1 MFQYVLFDLDGT
13 LTDPREGITKS
24 VQFALAQQGI
34 SEPDLKKLEPFIGP
48 PLKDSFMEFYGM
60 TEEQA
65 AQGVADYRKRFA
77 PIGKF
82 ENEVYPG
89 IPEMLGSLKRAGIRL
104 AVASSKPETFVW
116 DILKYFKLD
125 GYFDVVTGSEL
136 DGTRSRKE
144 EVVEEALHRLEL
156 DGQPVS
162 RENCA
167 MVGDRRFDIEGG
179 RQFQLTTVGVTYGY
193 AAKGELEAAGADY
206 IVKNPVQLT
215 KLLLGE
221 CGAPAKRQGGAGEK
235 SAPAKRRSAAGERGA
250 LTAKQGIEG
259 ESRESAFLKTWNVLA
274 PLIVYYVGFNLG
286 YMMIAAGIQV
296 IAGKGG
302 TSQAWLY
309 DNSVLILSLCRMC
322 SMIAGMAAVFPMFR
336 KETADWEG
344 SMKLPVLTVGILAVS
359 MALGTN
365 ILFSLLHITELSK
378 SFADVAGQQFLV
390 PVWQGL
396 LLFGVISPFT
406 EEIVFRGV
414 IYNRLKKYFPVW
426 IAILTSAVLFGGYH
440 GNLVQGIYGF
450 LLGTVIA
457 WLYEVTGSFRI
468 PVMFHA
474 FANISVFLLT
484 YNPDIAASINTWIN
498 FLIFAIISI
507 STLFFIKMRKKN

>member
-116 DILKYFKLD
+116 DILRYFKLD

-221 CGAPAKRQGGAGEK
+221 K
-235 SAPAKRRSAAGERGA
+235 
-250 LTAKQGIEG
+250 
-259 ESRESAFLKTWNVLA
+259 SRESAFLRTWNVLS
-274 PLIVYYVGFNLG
+274 PLIVYYVGFNLC
-286 YMMIAAGIQV
+286 YMLIAAGIQV
-296 IAGKGG
+296 SAGQGSA
-302 TSQAWLY
+302 SQTWLY
-309 DNSVLILSLCRMC
+309 DNSVLVFSLCRMC

-336 KETADWEG
+336 KETVDWKG
-344 SMKLPVLTVGILAVS
+344 SVRLPVLTVGILAVA

-378 SFADVAGQQFLV
+378 SFADVAGQQFMV
-390 PVWQGL
+390 PIWQGL
-396 LLFGVISPFT
+396 LLFGVVSPLA

-457 WLYEVTGSFRI
+457 WLYEVAGKFRI

-474 FANISVFLLT
+474 FANISVFLMT
-484 YNPDIAASINTWIN
+484 YDSDITAAINTWIN

>member
-1 MFQYVLFDLDGT
+1 MVNFRSGSRFYLDGT

-60 TEEQA
+60 TEERA

-179 RQFQLTTVGVTYGY
+179 RQFRLTTVGVTYGY

-221 CGAPAKRQGGAGEK
+221 K
-235 SAPAKRRSAAGERGA
+235 
-250 LTAKQGIEG
+250 
-259 ESRESAFLKTWNVLA
+259 SRESAFLRTWNVLS
-274 PLIVYYVGFNLG
+274 PLIVYYVGFNLC
-286 YMMIAAGIQV
+286 YMLIAAGIQV
-296 IAGKGG
+296 SADQGSA
-302 TSQAWLY
+302 SQTWLY
-309 DNSVLILSLCRMC
+309 DNSVLVFSLCRMC

-336 KETADWEG
+336 KETVDWKG
-344 SMKLPVLTVGILAVS
+344 SVRLPVLTVGILAVA

-378 SFADVAGQQFLV
+378 SFADVAGLQFMV
-390 PVWQGL
+390 PLWQGL
-396 LLFGVISPFT
+396 LLFGVVSPLA

-457 WLYEVTGSFRI
+457 WLYEVAGKFRI

-474 FANISVFLLT
+474 FANISVFLMT
-484 YNPDIAASINTWIN
+484 YDSDITAAINTWIN

-507 STLFFIKMRKKN
+507 STLFFMGTRKKN

>member
-89 IPEMLGSLKRAGIRL
+89 IPEMLCSLKRAGIRL

-221 CGAPAKRQGGAGEK
+221 K
-235 SAPAKRRSAAGERGA
+235 
-250 LTAKQGIEG
+250 
-259 ESRESAFLKTWNVLA
+259 SRESAFLRTWNVLS
-274 PLIVYYVGFNLG
+274 PLIVYYVGFNLC
-286 YMMIAAGIQV
+286 YMLIAAGIQV
-296 IAGKGG
+296 SAGQGSA
-302 TSQAWLY
+302 SQTWLY
-309 DNSVLILSLCRMC
+309 DNSVLVFSLCRMC
-322 SMIAGMAAVFPMFR
+322 SMIAGMAVVFPMFR
-336 KETADWEG
+336 KETVDWEG
-344 SMKLPVLTVGILAVS
+344 SVRLPVLTVGILAVS
-359 MALGTN
+359 MSLGTN

-378 SFADVAGQQFLV
+378 SFADVAGQQFMV

-396 LLFGVISPFT
+396 LLFGVVSPLA

-450 LLGTVIA
+450 LMGAVIA
-457 WLYEVTGSFRI
+457 WLYEVTGNFRI
-468 PVMFHA
+468 SVMFHA
-474 FANISVFLLT
+474 FANISVFLMT
-484 YNPDIAASINTWIN
+484 YDPDIAAAINSWIN

-507 STLFFIKMRKKN
+507 STLFFMGTRKKN

>member
-162 RENCA
+162 RENCV

-221 CGAPAKRQGGAGEK
+221 K
-235 SAPAKRRSAAGERGA
+235 
-250 LTAKQGIEG
+250 
-259 ESRESAFLKTWNVLA
+259 SRESAFLRTWNVLS
-274 PLIVYYVGFNLG
+274 PLIVYYVGFNLC
-286 YMMIAAGIQV
+286 YMLIAAGIQV
-296 IAGKGG
+296 SAGQGSA
-302 TSQAWLY
+302 SQTWLY
-309 DNSVLILSLCRMC
+309 DNSVLVFSLCRMC

-336 KETADWEG
+336 KETVDWKG
-344 SMKLPVLTVGILAVS
+344 SVRLPVLTVGILAVA

-378 SFADVAGQQFLV
+378 SFADVAGQQFMV
-390 PVWQGL
+390 PIWQGL
-396 LLFGVISPFT
+396 LLFGVVSPLA
-406 EEIVFRGV
+406 EEVVFRGV

-426 IAILTSAVLFGGYH
+426 VAILTSAVLFGGYH

-457 WLYEVTGSFRI
+457 WLYEVTGKFRI

-474 FANISVFLLT
+474 FANISVFLMT
-484 YNPDIAASINTWIN
+484 YDSDITAAINTWIN

-507 STLFFIKMRKKN
+507 STLFFMGTRKKN

>member
-179 RQFQLTTVGVTYGY
+179 RQFRLTTVGVTYGY

-221 CGAPAKRQGGAGEK
+221 K
-235 SAPAKRRSAAGERGA
+235 
-250 LTAKQGIEG
+250 
-259 ESRESAFLKTWNVLA
+259 SRESAFLRTWNVLS
-274 PLIVYYVGFNLG
+274 PLIVYYVGFNLC
-286 YMMIAAGIQV
+286 YMLIAAGIQV
-296 IAGKGG
+296 SADQGSA
-302 TSQAWLY
+302 SQTWLY
-309 DNSVLILSLCRMC
+309 DNSVLVFSLCRMC

-336 KETADWEG
+336 KETVDWKG
-344 SMKLPVLTVGILAVS
+344 SVRLPVLTVGILAVA

-378 SFADVAGQQFLV
+378 SFADVAGQQFMV
-390 PVWQGL
+390 PIWQGL
-396 LLFGVISPFT
+396 LLFGVVSPLA
-406 EEIVFRGV
+406 EEVVFRGV

-426 IAILTSAVLFGGYH
+426 VAILTSAVLFGGYH

-457 WLYEVTGSFRI
+457 WLYEVAGKFRI
-468 PVMFHA
+468 PVIFHA
-474 FANISVFLLT
+474 FANISVFLMT
-484 YNPDIAASINTWIN
+484 YDSDITAAINTWIN

-507 STLFFIKMRKKN
+507 STLFFMGTRKKN

>member
-34 SEPDLKKLEPFIGP
+34 SAPDLKKLEPLIGP

-221 CGAPAKRQGGAGEK
+221 RGAPAKRQC
-235 SAPAKRRSAAGERGA
+235 AAGERGA
-250 LTAKQGIEG
+250 SGAKQGIEG
-259 ESRESAFLKTWNVLA
+259 ESRESAFLRTWNVLS
-274 PLIVYYVGFNLG
+274 PLIVYYVGFNLC
-286 YMMIAAGIQV
+286 YMLIAAGIQV
-296 IAGKGG
+296 SAGQGSA
-302 TSQAWLY
+302 SQTWLY
-309 DNSVLILSLCRMC
+309 DNSVLVFSLCRMC

-336 KETADWEG
+336 KETVDWKG
-344 SMKLPVLTVGILAVS
+344 SVRLPVLTVGILAVA

-378 SFADVAGQQFLV
+378 SFADVAGQQFMV
-390 PVWQGL
+390 PIWQGL
-396 LLFGVISPFT
+396 LLFGVVSPLA

-457 WLYEVTGSFRI
+457 WLYEVTGKFRI

-474 FANISVFLLT
+474 FANISVFLMT
-484 YNPDIAASINTWIN
+484 YDSDITAAINTWIN

>member
-179 RQFQLTTVGVTYGY
+179 RQFRLTTVGVTYGY

-221 CGAPAKRQGGAGEK
+221 K
-235 SAPAKRRSAAGERGA
+235 
-250 LTAKQGIEG
+250 
-259 ESRESAFLKTWNVLA
+259 SRESAFLRTWNVLS
-274 PLIVYYVGFNLG
+274 PLIVYYVGFNLC
-286 YMMIAAGIQV
+286 YMLIAAGIQV
-296 IAGKGG
+296 SAGQGSA
-302 TSQAWLY
+302 SQTWLY
-309 DNSVLILSLCRMC
+309 DNSVLVFSLCRMC
-322 SMIAGMAAVFPMFR
+322 SMIAGMATVFPMFR
-336 KETADWEG
+336 KETLDWKG
-344 SMKLPVLTVGILAVS
+344 SVRLPVLTVGILAVA

-378 SFADVAGQQFLV
+378 SFADVAGQQFMV
-390 PVWQGL
+390 PIWQGL
-396 LLFGVISPFT
+396 LLFGVVSPLA

-457 WLYEVTGSFRI
+457 WLYEVAGKFRI

-474 FANISVFLLT
+474 FANISVFLMT
-484 YNPDIAASINTWIN
+484 YDSDITAAINTWIN
-498 FLIFAIISI
+498 FLIFTIISI

>member
-179 RQFQLTTVGVTYGY
+179 RQFRLTTVGVTYGY

-221 CGAPAKRQGGAGEK
+221 K
-235 SAPAKRRSAAGERGA
+235 
-250 LTAKQGIEG
+250 
-259 ESRESAFLKTWNVLA
+259 SRESAFLRTWNVLS
-274 PLIVYYVGFNLG
+274 PLIVYYVGFNLC
-286 YMMIAAGIQV
+286 YMLIAAGIQV
-296 IAGKGG
+296 SAGQGSA
-302 TSQAWLY
+302 SQTWLY
-309 DNSVLILSLCRMC
+309 DNSVLVFSLCRMS
-322 SMIAGMAAVFPMFR
+322 SMIAGMAIVFPMFR
-336 KETADWEG
+336 KETVDWKG
-344 SMKLPVLTVGILAVS
+344 SVRLPVLTVGILAVA

-378 SFADVAGQQFLV
+378 SFADVAGQQFMV
-390 PVWQGL
+390 PIWQGL
-396 LLFGVISPFT
+396 LLFGVVSPLA

-457 WLYEVTGSFRI
+457 WLYEVAGKFRI

-474 FANISVFLLT
+474 FANISVFLVT
-484 YNPDIAASINTWIN
+484 YDSDITAAINTWIN

-507 STLFFIKMRKKN
+507 STLFFMGTRKKN

>member
-179 RQFQLTTVGVTYGY
+179 RQFRLTTVGVTYGY

-206 IVKNPVQLT
+206 IVKNPLQLT
-215 KLLLGE
+215 KLLLGQ
-221 CGAPAKRQGGAGEK
+221 K
-235 SAPAKRRSAAGERGA
+235 
-250 LTAKQGIEG
+250 
-259 ESRESAFLKTWNVLA
+259 SRESAFLRTWNVLS
-274 PLIVYYVGFNLG
+274 PLIVYYVGFNLC
-286 YMMIAAGIQV
+286 YMLIAAGIQV
-296 IAGKGG
+296 SADQGSA
-302 TSQAWLY
+302 SQTWLY
-309 DNSVLILSLCRMC
+309 DNSVLVFSLCRMC

-336 KETADWEG
+336 KETVDWKG
-344 SMKLPVLTVGILAVS
+344 SVRLPVLTVGILAVA

-378 SFADVAGQQFLV
+378 SFADVAGQQFMV
-390 PVWQGL
+390 PIWQGL
-396 LLFGVISPFT
+396 LLFGVVSPLA

-457 WLYEVTGSFRI
+457 WLYEVAGKFRI

-474 FANISVFLLT
+474 FANISVFLMT
-484 YNPDIAASINTWIN
+484 YDSDITAAINTWIN

>member
-221 CGAPAKRQGGAGEK
+221 K
-235 SAPAKRRSAAGERGA
+235 
-250 LTAKQGIEG
+250 
-259 ESRESAFLKTWNVLA
+259 SRESAFLRTWNVLS
-274 PLIVYYVGFNLG
+274 PLIVYYVGFNLC
-286 YMMIAAGIQV
+286 YMLIAAGIQV
-296 IAGKGG
+296 SADQGSA
-302 TSQAWLY
+302 SQTWLY
-309 DNSVLILSLCRMC
+309 DNSVLVFSLCRMC

-336 KETADWEG
+336 KETVDWKG
-344 SMKLPVLTVGILAVS
+344 SVRLPVLTVGILAVA

-378 SFADVAGQQFLV
+378 SFADVAGQQFMV
-390 PVWQGL
+390 PIWQGL
-396 LLFGVISPFT
+396 LLFGVVSPLA

-450 LLGTVIA
+450 LLGIVIA
-457 WLYEVTGSFRI
+457 WLYEVTGKFRI

-474 FANISVFLLT
+474 FANISVFLMT
-484 YNPDIAASINTWIN
+484 YDSDITAAINTWIN

-507 STLFFIKMRKKN
+507 STLFFMGTRKKN

>member
-179 RQFQLTTVGVTYGY
+179 RQFRLTTVGVTYGY

-221 CGAPAKRQGGAGEK
+221 K
-235 SAPAKRRSAAGERGA
+235 
-250 LTAKQGIEG
+250 
-259 ESRESAFLKTWNVLA
+259 SRESAFLRTWNVLS
-274 PLIVYYVGFNLG
+274 PLIVYYVGFNLC
-286 YMMIAAGIQV
+286 YMLIAAGIQV
-296 IAGKGG
+296 SADQGSA
-302 TSQAWLY
+302 SQTWLY
-309 DNSVLILSLCRMC
+309 DNSVLVFSLCRMC

-336 KETADWEG
+336 KETVDWKG
-344 SMKLPVLTVGILAVS
+344 SVRLPVLTVGILAVA

-378 SFADVAGQQFLV
+378 SFADVAGQQFMV
-390 PVWQGL
+390 PIWQGL
-396 LLFGVISPFT
+396 LLFGVVSPLA

-457 WLYEVTGSFRI
+457 WLYEVAGKFRI

-474 FANISVFLLT
+474 FANISVFLMT
-484 YNPDIAASINTWIN
+484 YDSDITAAINTWIN
-498 FLIFAIISI
+498 FLIFAIIST
-507 STLFFIKMRKKN
+507 STLFFMGTRKKN

>member
-221 CGAPAKRQGGAGEK
+221 K
-235 SAPAKRRSAAGERGA
+235 
-250 LTAKQGIEG
+250 
-259 ESRESAFLKTWNVLA
+259 SRESAFLRTWNVLS
-274 PLIVYYVGFNLG
+274 PLIVYYVGFNLC
-286 YMMIAAGIQV
+286 YMLIAAGIQV
-296 IAGKGG
+296 SAGQGSA
-302 TSQAWLY
+302 SQTWLY
-309 DNSVLILSLCRMC
+309 DNSVLVFSLCRMC

-336 KETADWEG
+336 KETVDWKG
-344 SMKLPVLTVGILAVS
+344 SVRLPVLTVGILAVA

-378 SFADVAGQQFLV
+378 SFADVAGQQFMV
-390 PVWQGL
+390 PIWQGL
-396 LLFGVISPFT
+396 LLFGVVSPLA

-457 WLYEVTGSFRI
+457 WLYEVTGKFRI

-474 FANISVFLLT
+474 FANISVFLMT
-484 YNPDIAASINTWIN
+484 YDSDITAAINTWIN

>member
-179 RQFQLTTVGVTYGY
+179 RQFRLTTVGVTYGY

-221 CGAPAKRQGGAGEK
+221 K
-235 SAPAKRRSAAGERGA
+235 
-250 LTAKQGIEG
+250 
-259 ESRESAFLKTWNVLA
+259 SRESAFLRTWNVLS
-274 PLIVYYVGFNLG
+274 PLIVYYVGFNLC
-286 YMMIAAGIQV
+286 YMLIAAGIQV
-296 IAGKGG
+296 SADQGSA
-302 TSQAWLY
+302 SQTWLY
-309 DNSVLILSLCRMC
+309 DNSVLVFSLCRMC

-336 KETADWEG
+336 KETVDWKG
-344 SMKLPVLTVGILAVS
+344 SVRLPVLTVGILAVA

-378 SFADVAGQQFLV
+378 SFADVAGQQFMV
-390 PVWQGL
+390 PIWQGL
-396 LLFGVISPFT
+396 LLFGVVSPLA

-450 LLGTVIA
+450 LLGIVIA
-457 WLYEVTGSFRI
+457 WLYEVAGKFRI

-474 FANISVFLLT
+474 FANISVFLMT
-484 YNPDIAASINTWIN
+484 YDSDITAAINTWIN

-507 STLFFIKMRKKN
+507 STLFFMGTRKKN

>member
-221 CGAPAKRQGGAGEK
+221 K
-235 SAPAKRRSAAGERGA
+235 
-250 LTAKQGIEG
+250 
-259 ESRESAFLKTWNVLA
+259 SRESAFLRTWNVLS
-274 PLIVYYVGFNLG
+274 PLIVYYVGFNLC
-286 YMMIAAGIQV
+286 YMLIAAGIQV
-296 IAGKGG
+296 SADQGSA
-302 TSQAWLY
+302 SQTWLY
-309 DNSVLILSLCRMC
+309 DNSVLVFSLCRMC

-336 KETADWEG
+336 KETVDWKG
-344 SMKLPVLTVGILAVS
+344 SVRLPVLTVGILAVA

-378 SFADVAGQQFLV
+378 SFADVAGQQFMV
-390 PVWQGL
+390 PIWQGL
-396 LLFGVISPFT
+396 LLFGVVSPLA

-457 WLYEVTGSFRI
+457 WLYEVAGKFRI

-474 FANISVFLLT
+474 FANISVFLMT
-484 YNPDIAASINTWIN
+484 YDSDITAAINTWIN

-507 STLFFIKMRKKN
+507 STLFFMGTRKKN

>member
-179 RQFQLTTVGVTYGY
+179 RQFRLTTVGVTYGY

-221 CGAPAKRQGGAGEK
+221 K
-235 SAPAKRRSAAGERGA
+235 
-250 LTAKQGIEG
+250 
-259 ESRESAFLKTWNVLA
+259 SRESAFLRTWNVLS
-274 PLIVYYVGFNLG
+274 PLIVYYVGFNLC
-286 YMMIAAGIQV
+286 YMLIAAGIQV
-296 IAGKGG
+296 SADQGSA
-302 TSQAWLY
+302 SQTWLY
-309 DNSVLILSLCRMC
+309 DNSVLVFSLCRMC

-336 KETADWEG
+336 KETVDWKG
-344 SMKLPVLTVGILAVS
+344 SVRLPVLTVGILAVA

-378 SFADVAGQQFLV
+378 SFADVAGQQFMV
-390 PVWQGL
+390 PIWQGL
-396 LLFGVISPFT
+396 LLFGVVSPLA

-457 WLYEVTGSFRI
+457 WLYEVAGKFRI

-474 FANISVFLLT
+474 FANISVFLMT
-484 YNPDIAASINTWIN
+484 YDSDITAAINTWIN
-498 FLIFAIISI
+498 FLIFAIILI
-507 STLFFIKMRKKN
+507 STLFFMGTRKKN

>member
-77 PIGKF
+77 SIGKF

-221 CGAPAKRQGGAGEK
+221 K
-235 SAPAKRRSAAGERGA
+235 
-250 LTAKQGIEG
+250 
-259 ESRESAFLKTWNVLA
+259 SRESAFLRTWNVLS
-274 PLIVYYVGFNLG
+274 PLIVYYVGFNLC
-286 YMMIAAGIQV
+286 YMLIAAGIQV
-296 IAGKGG
+296 SAGQGSA
-302 TSQAWLY
+302 SQTWLY
-309 DNSVLILSLCRMC
+309 DNSVLVFSLCRMC

-336 KETADWEG
+336 KETVDWKG
-344 SMKLPVLTVGILAVS
+344 SVRLPVLTVGILAVA

-378 SFADVAGQQFLV
+378 SFADVAGQQFMV
-390 PVWQGL
+390 PIWQGL
-396 LLFGVISPFT
+396 LLFGVVSPLA
-406 EEIVFRGV
+406 EEVVFRGV

-457 WLYEVTGSFRI
+457 WLYEVTGKFRI

-474 FANISVFLLT
+474 FANISVFLMT
-484 YNPDIAASINTWIN
+484 YDSDITAAINTWIN

-507 STLFFIKMRKKN
+507 STLFFMGTRKKN

>member
-221 CGAPAKRQGGAGEK
+221 K
-235 SAPAKRRSAAGERGA
+235 
-250 LTAKQGIEG
+250 
-259 ESRESAFLKTWNVLA
+259 SRESAFLRTWNVLS
-274 PLIVYYVGFNLG
+274 PLIVYYVGFNLC
-286 YMMIAAGIQV
+286 YMLIAAGIQV
-296 IAGKGG
+296 SAGQGSA
-302 TSQAWLY
+302 SQTWLY
-309 DNSVLILSLCRMC
+309 DNSVLVFSLCRMC

-336 KETADWEG
+336 KETVDWKG
-344 SMKLPVLTVGILAVS
+344 SVRLPVLTVGILAVA

-378 SFADVAGQQFLV
+378 SFADVAGQQFMV
-390 PVWQGL
+390 PIWQGL
-396 LLFGVISPFT
+396 LLFGVVSPLA
-406 EEIVFRGV
+406 EEVVFRGV

-457 WLYEVTGSFRI
+457 WLYEVTGKFRI

-474 FANISVFLLT
+474 FANISVFLMT
-484 YNPDIAASINTWIN
+484 YDSDITAAINTWIN

-507 STLFFIKMRKKN
+507 STLFFMGTKKKN

>member
-221 CGAPAKRQGGAGEK
+221 K
-235 SAPAKRRSAAGERGA
+235 
-250 LTAKQGIEG
+250 
-259 ESRESAFLKTWNVLA
+259 SRESAFLRTWNVLS
-274 PLIVYYVGFNLG
+274 PLIVYYVGFNLC
-286 YMMIAAGIQV
+286 YMLIAAGIQV
-296 IAGKGG
+296 SAGQGSA
-302 TSQAWLY
+302 SQTWLY
-309 DNSVLILSLCRMC
+309 DNSVLVFSLCRMC

-336 KETADWEG
+336 KETVDWKG
-344 SMKLPVLTVGILAVS
+344 SVRLPVLTVGILAVA

-378 SFADVAGQQFLV
+378 SFADVAGQQFMV
-390 PVWQGL
+390 PIWQGL
-396 LLFGVISPFT
+396 LLFGVVSPLA
-406 EEIVFRGV
+406 EEVVFRGV
-414 IYNRLKKYFPVW
+414 IYNRLKMYFPVW
-426 IAILTSAVLFGGYH
+426 VAILTSAVLFGGYH

-457 WLYEVTGSFRI
+457 WLYEVAGKFRI
-468 PVMFHA
+468 PVIFHA
-474 FANISVFLLT
+474 FANISVFLMT
-484 YNPDIAASINTWIN
+484 YDSDITAAINTWIN

-507 STLFFIKMRKKN
+507 STLFFMGTRKKN

>member
-179 RQFQLTTVGVTYGY
+179 RQFRLTTVGVTYGY

-221 CGAPAKRQGGAGEK
+221 RGAPAKRQC
-235 SAPAKRRSAAGERGA
+235 AAGERGA
-250 LTAKQGIEG
+250 SGAKQGIEG
-259 ESRESAFLKTWNVLA
+259 ESRESAFLRTWNVLS
-274 PLIVYYVGFNLG
+274 PLIVYYVGFNLC
-286 YMMIAAGIQV
+286 YMLIAAGIQV
-296 IAGKGG
+296 SAGQGSA
-302 TSQAWLY
+302 SQTWLY
-309 DNSVLILSLCRMC
+309 DNSVLVFSLCRMC

-336 KETADWEG
+336 KETVGWKG
-344 SMKLPVLTVGILAVS
+344 SVRLPVLTVGILAVA

-378 SFADVAGQQFLV
+378 SFADVAGQQFMV
-390 PVWQGL
+390 PIWQGL
-396 LLFGVISPFT
+396 LLFGVVSPLA

-457 WLYEVTGSFRI
+457 WLYEVAGKFRI

-474 FANISVFLLT
+474 FANISVFLMT
-484 YNPDIAASINTWIN
+484 YDSDITAAINTWIN

>member
-116 DILKYFKLD
+116 DILRYFKLD

-221 CGAPAKRQGGAGEK
+221 RGAPAKRQC
-235 SAPAKRRSAAGERGA
+235 AAGERGA
-250 LTAKQGIEG
+250 SGAKQGIEG
-259 ESRESAFLKTWNVLA
+259 ESRESAFLRTWNVLS
-274 PLIVYYVGFNLG
+274 PLIVYYVGFNLC
-286 YMMIAAGIQV
+286 YMLIAAGIQV
-296 IAGKGG
+296 SAGQGSA
-302 TSQAWLY
+302 SQTWLY
-309 DNSVLILSLCRMC
+309 DNSVLVFSLCRMC

-336 KETADWEG
+336 KETVDWKG
-344 SMKLPVLTVGILAVS
+344 SVRLPVLTVGILAVA

-378 SFADVAGQQFLV
+378 SFADVAGQQFMV
-390 PVWQGL
+390 PIWQGL
-396 LLFGVISPFT
+396 LLFGVVSPLA

-414 IYNRLKKYFPVW
+414 MYNRLKKYFPVW

-450 LLGTVIA
+450 LLGIVIA
-457 WLYEVTGSFRI
+457 WLYEVAGKFRI

-474 FANISVFLLT
+474 FANISVFLMT
-484 YNPDIAASINTWIN
+484 YDSDITAAINTWIN

>member
-179 RQFQLTTVGVTYGY
+179 RQFRLTTVGVTYGY

-221 CGAPAKRQGGAGEK
+221 K
-235 SAPAKRRSAAGERGA
+235 
-250 LTAKQGIEG
+250 
-259 ESRESAFLKTWNVLA
+259 SRESAFLRTWNVLS
-274 PLIVYYVGFNLG
+274 PLIVYYVGFNLC
-286 YMMIAAGIQV
+286 YMLIAAGIQV
-296 IAGKGG
+296 SAGQGSA
-302 TSQAWLY
+302 SQTWLY
-309 DNSVLILSLCRMC
+309 DNSVLVFSLCRMC

-336 KETADWEG
+336 KETVDWKG
-344 SMKLPVLTVGILAVS
+344 SVRLPVLTVGILAVA

-365 ILFSLLHITELSK
+365 ILFSLLHFTELSK
-378 SFADVAGQQFLV
+378 SFADVAGQQFMV
-390 PVWQGL
+390 PIWQGL
-396 LLFGVISPFT
+396 LLFGVVSPLA

-457 WLYEVTGSFRI
+457 WLYEVAGKFRI

-474 FANISVFLLT
+474 FANISVFLMT
-484 YNPDIAASINTWIN
+484 YDSDITAAINTWIN

-507 STLFFIKMRKKN
+507 STLFFMGTRKKN

>member
-221 CGAPAKRQGGAGEK
+221 K
-235 SAPAKRRSAAGERGA
+235 
-250 LTAKQGIEG
+250 
-259 ESRESAFLKTWNVLA
+259 SRESAFLRTWNVLS
-274 PLIVYYVGFNLG
+274 PLIVYYVGFNLC
-286 YMMIAAGIQV
+286 YMLIAAGIQV
-296 IAGKGG
+296 SAGQGSA
-302 TSQAWLY
+302 SQTWLY
-309 DNSVLILSLCRMC
+309 DNSVLVFSLCRMC

-336 KETADWEG
+336 KETVDWKG
-344 SMKLPVLTVGILAVS
+344 SVRLPVLTVGILAVA

-378 SFADVAGQQFLV
+378 SFADVAGQQFMV
-390 PVWQGL
+390 PIWQGL
-396 LLFGVISPFT
+396 LLFGVVSPLA
-406 EEIVFRGV
+406 EEVVFRGV

-457 WLYEVTGSFRI
+457 WLYEVTGKFRI

-474 FANISVFLLT
+474 FANISVFLMT
-484 YNPDIAASINTWIN
+484 YDSDITAAINTWIN

-507 STLFFIKMRKKN
+507 STLFFMGTRKKN

>member
-179 RQFQLTTVGVTYGY
+179 RQFRLTTVGVTYGY

-221 CGAPAKRQGGAGEK
+221 RGAPAKRQC
-235 SAPAKRRSAAGERGA
+235 AAGERGA
-250 LTAKQGIEG
+250 SGAKQGIEG
-259 ESRESAFLKTWNVLA
+259 ESRESAFLRTWNVLS
-274 PLIVYYVGFNLG
+274 PLIVYYVGFNLC
-286 YMMIAAGIQV
+286 YMLIAAGIQV
-296 IAGKGG
+296 SAGQGS
-302 TSQAWLY
+302 TSQTWLY
-309 DNSVLILSLCRMC
+309 DNSVLVFSLCRMC

-336 KETADWEG
+336 KETVEWKG
-344 SMKLPVLTVGILAVS
+344 SVRLPVLTVGILAVA

-378 SFADVAGQQFLV
+378 SFADVAGQQFMV
-390 PVWQGL
+390 PIWQGL
-396 LLFGVISPFT
+396 LLFGVVSPLA

-457 WLYEVTGSFRI
+457 WLYEVAGKFRI

-474 FANISVFLLT
+474 FANISVFLMT
-484 YNPDIAASINTWIN
+484 YDSDITAAINTWIN

-507 STLFFIKMRKKN
+507 STLFFMGTRKKN

>member
-60 TEEQA
+60 TEERA

-179 RQFQLTTVGVTYGY
+179 RQFRLTTVGVTYGY

-221 CGAPAKRQGGAGEK
+221 K
-235 SAPAKRRSAAGERGA
+235 
-250 LTAKQGIEG
+250 
-259 ESRESAFLKTWNVLA
+259 SRESAFLRTWNVLS
-274 PLIVYYVGFNLG
+274 PLIVYYVGFNLC
-286 YMMIAAGIQV
+286 YMLIAAGIQV
-296 IAGKGG
+296 SADQGSA
-302 TSQAWLY
+302 SQTWLY
-309 DNSVLILSLCRMC
+309 DNSVLVFSLCRMC

-336 KETADWEG
+336 KETVDWKG
-344 SMKLPVLTVGILAVS
+344 SVRLPVLTVGILAVA

-378 SFADVAGQQFLV
+378 SFADVAGQQFMV
-390 PVWQGL
+390 PIWQGL
-396 LLFGVISPFT
+396 LLFGVVSPLA

-457 WLYEVTGSFRI
+457 WLYEVAGKFRI

-474 FANISVFLLT
+474 FANISVFLMT
-484 YNPDIAASINTWIN
+484 YDSDITAAINTWIN

-507 STLFFIKMRKKN
+507 STLFFMGTRKKN

>member
-179 RQFQLTTVGVTYGY
+179 RQFRLTTVGVTYGY

-221 CGAPAKRQGGAGEK
+221 RGAPAKRQC
-235 SAPAKRRSAAGERGA
+235 AAGERGA
-250 LTAKQGIEG
+250 SGAKQGIEG
-259 ESRESAFLKTWNVLA
+259 ESRESAFLRTWNVLS
-274 PLIVYYVGFNLG
+274 PLIVYYVGFNLC
-286 YMMIAAGIQV
+286 YMLIAAGIQV
-296 IAGKGG
+296 SADQGSA
-302 TSQAWLY
+302 SQTWLY
-309 DNSVLILSLCRMC
+309 DNSVLVFSLCRMC

-336 KETADWEG
+336 KETVDWKG
-344 SMKLPVLTVGILAVS
+344 SVRLPVLTVGILAVA

-378 SFADVAGQQFLV
+378 SFADVAGQQFMV
-390 PVWQGL
+390 PIWQGL
-396 LLFGVISPFT
+396 LLFGVVSPLA

-414 IYNRLKKYFPVW
+414 MYNRLKKYFPVW

-457 WLYEVTGSFRI
+457 WLYEVAGKFRI

-474 FANISVFLLT
+474 FANISVFLMT
-484 YNPDIAASINTWIN
+484 YDSDITAAINTWIN

-507 STLFFIKMRKKN
+507 STLFFMGTRKKN

>member
-89 IPEMLGSLKRAGIRL
+89 IPEMLGNLKRAGIRL

-179 RQFQLTTVGVTYGY
+179 RQFRLTTVGVTYGY

-221 CGAPAKRQGGAGEK
+221 K
-235 SAPAKRRSAAGERGA
+235 
-250 LTAKQGIEG
+250 
-259 ESRESAFLKTWNVLA
+259 SRESAFHRTWNVLS
-274 PLIVYYVGFNLG
+274 PLIVYYVGFNLC
-286 YMMIAAGIQV
+286 YMLIAAGIQV
-296 IAGKGG
+296 SADQGSA
-302 TSQAWLY
+302 SQTWLY
-309 DNSVLILSLCRMC
+309 DNSVLVFSLCRMC

-336 KETADWEG
+336 KETVDWKG
-344 SMKLPVLTVGILAVS
+344 SVRLPVLTVGILAVA

-378 SFADVAGQQFLV
+378 SFADVAGQQFMV
-390 PVWQGL
+390 PIWQGL
-396 LLFGVISPFT
+396 LLFGVVSPLA

-450 LLGTVIA
+450 LLGIVIA
-457 WLYEVTGSFRI
+457 WLYEVAGKFRI

-474 FANISVFLLT
+474 FANISVFLMT
-484 YNPDIAASINTWIN
+484 YDSDITAAINTWIN

-507 STLFFIKMRKKN
+507 STLFFMGTRKKN

>member
-221 CGAPAKRQGGAGEK
+221 RGAPAKRQC
-235 SAPAKRRSAAGERGA
+235 AAGERGA
-250 LTAKQGIEG
+250 SGAKQGIEG
-259 ESRESAFLKTWNVLA
+259 ESRESAFLRTWNVLS
-274 PLIVYYVGFNLG
+274 PLIVYYVGFNLC
-286 YMMIAAGIQV
+286 YMLIAAGIQV
-296 IAGKGG
+296 SADQGSA
-302 TSQAWLY
+302 SQTWLY
-309 DNSVLILSLCRMC
+309 DNSVLVFSLCRMC

-336 KETADWEG
+336 KETVDWKG
-344 SMKLPVLTVGILAVS
+344 SVRLPVLTVGILAVA

-378 SFADVAGQQFLV
+378 SFADVAGQQFMV
-390 PVWQGL
+390 PIWQGL
-396 LLFGVISPFT
+396 LLFGVVSPLA

-457 WLYEVTGSFRI
+457 WLYEVAGKFRI

-474 FANISVFLLT
+474 FANISVFLMT
-484 YNPDIAASINTWIN
+484 YDSDITAAINTWIN

-507 STLFFIKMRKKN
+507 STLFFMGTRKKN

>member
-221 CGAPAKRQGGAGEK
+221 K
-235 SAPAKRRSAAGERGA
+235 SC
-250 LTAKQGIEG
+250 
-259 ESRESAFLKTWNVLA
+259 ESAFLRTWNVLS
-274 PLIVYYVGFNLG
+274 PLIVYYVGFNLC
-286 YMMIAAGIQV
+286 YMLIAAAIQ
-296 IAGKGG
+296 ITAGRNS
-302 TSQAWLY
+302 TSQTWLY
-309 DNSVLILSLCRMC
+309 DNSVLVLSLCRMC

-336 KETADWEG
+336 KETVDWKG
-344 SMKLPVLTVGILAVS
+344 SVRLPVLTVGILAVA

-378 SFADVAGQQFLV
+378 SFADVAGQQFMV
-390 PVWQGL
+390 PIWQGL
-396 LLFGVISPFT
+396 LLFGVVSPLA

-457 WLYEVTGSFRI
+457 WLYEVAGKFRI

-474 FANISVFLLT
+474 FANISVFLMT
-484 YNPDIAASINTWIN
+484 YDSDITAAINTWIN

-507 STLFFIKMRKKN
+507 STLFFMGTRKKN

>member
-179 RQFQLTTVGVTYGY
+179 RQFRLTTVGVTYGY

-221 CGAPAKRQGGAGEK
+221 K
-235 SAPAKRRSAAGERGA
+235 
-250 LTAKQGIEG
+250 
-259 ESRESAFLKTWNVLA
+259 SRESAFLRTWNVLS
-274 PLIVYYVGFNLG
+274 PLIVYYVGFNLC
-286 YMMIAAGIQV
+286 YMLIAAGIQV
-296 IAGKGG
+296 SADQGSA
-302 TSQAWLY
+302 SQTWLY
-309 DNSVLILSLCRMC
+309 DNSVLVFSLCRMC

-336 KETADWEG
+336 KETVDWKG
-344 SMKLPVLTVGILAVS
+344 SVRLPVLTVGILAVA

-378 SFADVAGQQFLV
+378 SFADVAGQQFMV
-390 PVWQGL
+390 PIWQGL
-396 LLFGVISPFT
+396 LLFGVVSPLA

-457 WLYEVTGSFRI
+457 WLYEVAGKFRI

-474 FANISVFLLT
+474 FANISVFLMT
-484 YNPDIAASINTWIN
+484 YDSDITAAINTWIN

-507 STLFFIKMRKKN
+507 STLFFMGTRKKN

>member
-179 RQFQLTTVGVTYGY
+179 RQFRLTTVGVTYGY

-215 KLLLGE
+215 KLLLG
-221 CGAPAKRQGGAGEK
+221 GK
-235 SAPAKRRSAAGERGA
+235 
-250 LTAKQGIEG
+250 
-259 ESRESAFLKTWNVLA
+259 SRESAFLRTWNVLS
-274 PLIVYYVGFNLG
+274 PLIVYYVGFNLC
-286 YMMIAAGIQV
+286 YMLIAAGIQV
-296 IAGKGG
+296 SADQGSA
-302 TSQAWLY
+302 SQTWLY
-309 DNSVLILSLCRMC
+309 DNSVLVFSLCRMC

-336 KETADWEG
+336 KETVDWKG
-344 SMKLPVLTVGILAVS
+344 SVRLPVLTVGILAVA

-378 SFADVAGQQFLV
+378 SFADVAGQQFMV
-390 PVWQGL
+390 PIWQGL
-396 LLFGVISPFT
+396 LLFGVVSPLA

-457 WLYEVTGSFRI
+457 WLYEVAGKFRI

-474 FANISVFLLT
+474 FANISVFLMT
-484 YNPDIAASINTWIN
+484 YDSDITAAINTWIN

-507 STLFFIKMRKKN
+507 STLFFMGTRKKN

>member
-221 CGAPAKRQGGAGEK
+221 RGAPAKRQC
-235 SAPAKRRSAAGERGA
+235 AAGERGA
-250 LTAKQGIEG
+250 SGAKQGIEG
-259 ESRESAFLKTWNVLA
+259 ESRESAFLRTWNVLS
-274 PLIVYYVGFNLG
+274 PLIVYYVGFNLC
-286 YMMIAAGIQV
+286 YMLIAAGIQV
-296 IAGKGG
+296 SAGQGSA
-302 TSQAWLY
+302 SQTWLY
-309 DNSVLILSLCRMC
+309 DNSVLVFSLCRMC

-336 KETADWEG
+336 KETVDWKG
-344 SMKLPVLTVGILAVS
+344 SVRLPVLTVGILAVA

-378 SFADVAGQQFLV
+378 SFADVAGQQFMV
-390 PVWQGL
+390 PIWQGL
-396 LLFGVISPFT
+396 LLFGVVSPLA
-406 EEIVFRGV
+406 EEVVFRGV

-457 WLYEVTGSFRI
+457 WLYEVAGKFRI

-474 FANISVFLLT
+474 FANISVFLMT
-484 YNPDIAASINTWIN
+484 YDSDITAAINTWIN

-507 STLFFIKMRKKN
+507 STLFFMGTRKKN

>member
-179 RQFQLTTVGVTYGY
+179 RQFRLTTVGVTYGY

-221 CGAPAKRQGGAGEK
+221 RGAPAKRQC
-235 SAPAKRRSAAGERGA
+235 AAGERGA
-250 LTAKQGIEG
+250 SGAKQGIEG
-259 ESRESAFLKTWNVLA
+259 ESRESAFLRTWNVLS
-274 PLIVYYVGFNLG
+274 PLIVYYVGFNLC
-286 YMMIAAGIQV
+286 YMLIAAGIQV
-296 IAGKGG
+296 SAGQGSA
-302 TSQAWLY
+302 SQTWLY
-309 DNSVLILSLCRMC
+309 DNSVLVFSLCRMC

-336 KETADWEG
+336 KETVDWKG
-344 SMKLPVLTVGILAVS
+344 SVRLPVLTVGILAVA

-378 SFADVAGQQFLV
+378 SFADVAGQQFMV
-390 PVWQGL
+390 PIWQGL
-396 LLFGVISPFT
+396 LLFGVVSPLA

-457 WLYEVTGSFRI
+457 WLYEVAGKFRI

-474 FANISVFLLT
+474 FANISVFLMT
-484 YNPDIAASINTWIN
+484 YDSDITAAINTWIN

-507 STLFFIKMRKKN
+507 STLFFMGTRKKN

>member
-144 EVVEEALHRLEL
+144 EVVEEALYRLEL

-221 CGAPAKRQGGAGEK
+221 K
-235 SAPAKRRSAAGERGA
+235 
-250 LTAKQGIEG
+250 
-259 ESRESAFLKTWNVLA
+259 SRESAFLRTWNVLS
-274 PLIVYYVGFNLG
+274 PLIVYYVGFNLC
-286 YMMIAAGIQV
+286 YMLIAAGIQV
-296 IAGKGG
+296 SADQGSA
-302 TSQAWLY
+302 SQTWLY
-309 DNSVLILSLCRMC
+309 DNSVLVFSLCRMC

-336 KETADWEG
+336 KETVDWKG
-344 SMKLPVLTVGILAVS
+344 SVRLPVLTVGILAVA

-378 SFADVAGQQFLV
+378 SFADVAGQQFMV
-390 PVWQGL
+390 PIWQGL
-396 LLFGVISPFT
+396 LLFGVVSPLA

-457 WLYEVTGSFRI
+457 WLYEVAGKFRI

-474 FANISVFLLT
+474 FANISVFLMT
-484 YNPDIAASINTWIN
+484 YDSDITAAINTWIN

-507 STLFFIKMRKKN
+507 STLFFMGTRKKN

>member
-221 CGAPAKRQGGAGEK
+221 K
-235 SAPAKRRSAAGERGA
+235 
-250 LTAKQGIEG
+250 
-259 ESRESAFLKTWNVLA
+259 SRESAFLRTWNVLS
-274 PLIVYYVGFNLG
+274 PLIVYYVGFNLC
-286 YMMIAAGIQV
+286 YMLIAAGIQV
-296 IAGKGG
+296 SAGQGSA
-302 TSQAWLY
+302 SQTWLY
-309 DNSVLILSLCRMC
+309 DNSVLVFSLCRMC

-336 KETADWEG
+336 KETVDWKG
-344 SMKLPVLTVGILAVS
+344 SVRLPVLTAGILAVA

-378 SFADVAGQQFLV
+378 SFADVAGQQFMV
-390 PVWQGL
+390 PIWQGL
-396 LLFGVISPFT
+396 LLFGVVSPLA

-450 LLGTVIA
+450 LLGIVIA
-457 WLYEVTGSFRI
+457 WLYEVTGKFRI

-474 FANISVFLLT
+474 FANISVFLMT
-484 YNPDIAASINTWIN
+484 YDSDITAAINTWIN
-498 FLIFAIISI
+498 FLIFTIISI
-507 STLFFIKMRKKN
+507 STLFFMGTRKKN

>member
-162 RENCA
+162 RENCV

-221 CGAPAKRQGGAGEK
+221 K
-235 SAPAKRRSAAGERGA
+235 
-250 LTAKQGIEG
+250 
-259 ESRESAFLKTWNVLA
+259 SRESAFLRTWNVLS
-274 PLIVYYVGFNLG
+274 PLIVYYVGFNLC
-286 YMMIAAGIQV
+286 YMLIAAGIQV
-296 IAGKGG
+296 SAGQGSA
-302 TSQAWLY
+302 SQTWLY
-309 DNSVLILSLCRMC
+309 DNSVLVFSLCRMC

-336 KETADWEG
+336 KETVDWKG
-344 SMKLPVLTVGILAVS
+344 SVRLPVLTVGILAVA

-378 SFADVAGQQFLV
+378 SFADVAGQQFMV
-390 PVWQGL
+390 PIWQGL
-396 LLFGVISPFT
+396 LLFGVVSPLA

-457 WLYEVTGSFRI
+457 WLYEVAGKFRI

-474 FANISVFLLT
+474 FANISVFLMT
-484 YNPDIAASINTWIN
+484 YDSDITAAINTWIN

-507 STLFFIKMRKKN
+507 STLFFMGTRKKN

>member
-179 RQFQLTTVGVTYGY
+179 RQFRLTTVGVTYGY

-221 CGAPAKRQGGAGEK
+221 K
-235 SAPAKRRSAAGERGA
+235 
-250 LTAKQGIEG
+250 
-259 ESRESAFLKTWNVLA
+259 SRESAFLRTWNVLS
-274 PLIVYYVGFNLG
+274 PLIVYYVGFNLC
-286 YMMIAAGIQV
+286 YMLIAAGIQV
-296 IAGKGG
+296 SADQGSA
-302 TSQAWLY
+302 SQTWLY
-309 DNSVLILSLCRMC
+309 DNSVLVFSLCRMC

-336 KETADWEG
+336 KETVDWKG
-344 SMKLPVLTVGILAVS
+344 SVRLPVLTVGILAVA

-378 SFADVAGQQFLV
+378 SFADVAGQQFMV
-390 PVWQGL
+390 PIWQGL
-396 LLFGVISPFT
+396 LLFGVVSPLA

-457 WLYEVTGSFRI
+457 WLYEVAGKFRI

-474 FANISVFLLT
+474 FANISVFLMT
-484 YNPDIAASINTWIN
+484 YDSDITAAINTWIN
-498 FLIFAIISI
+498 FLIFATISI
-507 STLFFIKMRKKN
+507 STLFFMGTRKKN

>member
-179 RQFQLTTVGVTYGY
+179 RQFRLTTVGVTYGY

-221 CGAPAKRQGGAGEK
+221 K
-235 SAPAKRRSAAGERGA
+235 
-250 LTAKQGIEG
+250 
-259 ESRESAFLKTWNVLA
+259 SRESAFLRTWNVLS
-274 PLIVYYVGFNLG
+274 PLIVYYVGFNLC
-286 YMMIAAGIQV
+286 YMLIAAGIQV
-296 IAGKGG
+296 SADQGSA
-302 TSQAWLY
+302 SQTWLY
-309 DNSVLILSLCRMC
+309 DNSVLVFSLCRMC

-336 KETADWEG
+336 KETVDWKG
-344 SMKLPVLTVGILAVS
+344 SVRLPVLTVGILAVA

-378 SFADVAGQQFLV
+378 SFADVAGQQFMV
-390 PVWQGL
+390 PIWQGL
-396 LLFGVISPFT
+396 LLFGVVSPLA

-457 WLYEVTGSFRI
+457 WLYEVAGKFRI

-474 FANISVFLLT
+474 FANISVFLMT
-484 YNPDIAASINTWIN
+484 YDSDITAAINTWIN

-507 STLFFIKMRKKN
+507 STLLFMGTRKKN

>member
-179 RQFQLTTVGVTYGY
+179 RQFRLTTVGVTYGY

-221 CGAPAKRQGGAGEK
+221 K
-235 SAPAKRRSAAGERGA
+235 
-250 LTAKQGIEG
+250 
-259 ESRESAFLKTWNVLA
+259 SRESAFHRTWNVLS
-274 PLIVYYVGFNLG
+274 PLIVYYVGFNLC
-286 YMMIAAGIQV
+286 YMLIAAGIQV
-296 IAGKGG
+296 SAGQGSA
-302 TSQAWLY
+302 SQTWLY
-309 DNSVLILSLCRMC
+309 DNSVLVFSLCRMC
-322 SMIAGMAAVFPMFR
+322 SMIAGIAAVFPMFR
-336 KETADWEG
+336 KETVDWKG
-344 SMKLPVLTVGILAVS
+344 SVRLPVLTVGILAVA

-378 SFADVAGQQFLV
+378 SFADVAGQQFMV
-390 PVWQGL
+390 PIWQGL
-396 LLFGVISPFT
+396 LLFGVVSPLA
-406 EEIVFRGV
+406 EEVVFRGV

-450 LLGTVIA
+450 LLGIVIA
-457 WLYEVTGSFRI
+457 WLYEVAGKFRI

-474 FANISVFLLT
+474 FANISVFLMT
-484 YNPDIAASINTWIN
+484 YDSDITAAINTWIN

>member
-179 RQFQLTTVGVTYGY
+179 RQFRLTTVGVTYGY

-221 CGAPAKRQGGAGEK
+221 K
-235 SAPAKRRSAAGERGA
+235 
-250 LTAKQGIEG
+250 
-259 ESRESAFLKTWNVLA
+259 SRESAFLRTWNVLS
-274 PLIVYYVGFNLG
+274 PLIVYYVGFNLC
-286 YMMIAAGIQV
+286 YMLIAAGIQV
-296 IAGKGG
+296 SAGQGSA
-302 TSQAWLY
+302 SQTWLY
-309 DNSVLILSLCRMC
+309 DNSVLVFSLCRMC

-336 KETADWEG
+336 KETVDWKG
-344 SMKLPVLTVGILAVS
+344 SVRLPVLTVGILAVA

-378 SFADVAGQQFLV
+378 SFADVAGQQFMV
-390 PVWQGL
+390 PIWQGL
-396 LLFGVISPFT
+396 LLFGVVSPLA

-457 WLYEVTGSFRI
+457 WLYEVAGKFRI

-474 FANISVFLLT
+474 FANISVFLMT
-484 YNPDIAASINTWIN
+484 YDSDITAAINTWIN

-507 STLFFIKMRKKN
+507 STLFSMGTRKKN